1 VSFLIQ
7 SPSERNTLLAGIA
20 FDHLPSSV
28 QDIPEFS
35 VIYMVRDVR
44 PLKSRG
50 NLSGRIDQVY
60 GISCAV
66 RVRGD
71 VCVFGGFTVRGVESA
86 EQRRV
91 QACAEIAGAEPELGG
106 VFLSTELAAVRLRAV
121 SRGVRDAVGI
131 VVGELYRRPGLCVYY
146 TDNVPLIVGDVHV
159 EHTFAVEVS
168 SPDLCAVE
176 ASVS

>member
-1 VSFLIQ
+1 MGVCCGLWVWGIE
-7 SPSERNTLLAGIA
+7 PSE
-20 FDHLPSSV
+20 
-28 QDIPEFS
+28 Q
-35 VIYMVRDVR
+35 
-44 PLKSRG
+44 RG
-50 NLSGRIDQVY
+50 
-60 GISCAV
+60 
-66 RVRGD
+66 
-71 VCVFGGFTVRGVESA
+71 
-86 EQRRV
+86 V

-131 VVGELYRRPGLCVYY
+131 VVGELYWRPGLCVYY

-159 EHTFAVEVS
+159 EHTSAVEVS

>member
-1 VSFLIQ
+1 MGV
-7 SPSERNTLLAGIA
+7 P
-20 FDHLPSSV
+20 
-28 QDIPEFS
+28 
-35 VIYMVRDVR
+35 
-44 PLKSRG
+44 RG
-50 NLSGRIDQVY
+50 FI
-60 GISCAV
+60 
-66 RVRGD
+66 
-71 VCVFGGFTVRGVESA
+71 VRGVESA
-86 EQRRV
+86 EQRGV

-146 TDNVPLIVGDVHV
+146 TDNVRLIVCGLNV
-159 EHTFAVEVS
+159 ELTSAVDVS